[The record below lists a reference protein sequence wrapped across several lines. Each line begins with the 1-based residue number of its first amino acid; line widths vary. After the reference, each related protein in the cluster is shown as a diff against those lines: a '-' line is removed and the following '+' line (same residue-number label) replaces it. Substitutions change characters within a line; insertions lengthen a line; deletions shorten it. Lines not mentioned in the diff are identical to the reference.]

1 MVEISLR
8 TILVL
13 AGLAFALSLAV
24 NMYTVLFGVYPV
36 ITGGGLGDYGDYVRV
51 YYVKEKI
58 YPVTLDS
65 TAGRVTVP
73 VEGKVTVFIPQYVR
87 CPDICHYETTIMK
100 YLMLKLE
107 EEGLLDEVVFV
118 TVEVDPWRGTLQ
130 DAERYIRD
138 NLEPLGVDAN
148 WLWLSGDDIDA
159 LRRLWLQL
167 GVSVQRD
174 PVTGL
179 VQHTAGFYVVSRS
192 GTLMYFIGPTSEG
205 WKAPDRVADA
215 LYIVLKAVLEGK
227 EIDPGHPLARLVIEG
242 RP

>member
-1 MVEISLR
+1 M
-8 TILVL
+8 
-13 AGLAFALSLAV
+13 
-24 NMYTVLFGVYPV
+24 
-36 ITGGGLGDYGDYVRV
+36 
-51 YYVKEKI
+51 
-58 YPVTLDS
+58 
-65 TAGRVTVP
+65 P

-227 EIDPGHPLARLVIEG
+227 EIDPGHPLARLVIEW